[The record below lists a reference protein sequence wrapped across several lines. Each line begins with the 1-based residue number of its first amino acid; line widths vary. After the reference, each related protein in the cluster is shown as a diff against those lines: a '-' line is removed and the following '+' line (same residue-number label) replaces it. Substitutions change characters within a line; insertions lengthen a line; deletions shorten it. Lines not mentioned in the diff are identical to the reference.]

1 MKSLLWVTGIA
12 LAISSSSSA
21 AIMPCAAGSLASF
34 ISLSMGCTVN
44 DQLFTGF
51 ETLTLPAGTT
61 GISPTAINVTPITTS
76 MMPGFLFTLN
86 STATSSQLFGSVLA
100 FNDTPFAGGQII
112 SGSKLTQN
120 GGTASLTGGVT
131 GVETVCLG
139 GSIGPTGAC
148 SGTAASRNLGTFA
161 VDGLTQAGDSLAFSG
176 SSAVGLTGNFAIQG
190 GGLGTASVTSFAIQV
205 VTSPVPEPASL
216 LLCGCGL
223 LGAGL
228 LRRRVRQG

>member
-1 MKSLLWVTGIA
+1 
-12 LAISSSSSA
+12 
-21 AIMPCAAGSLASF
+21 MPCAAGSLASF

-61 GISPTAINVTPITTS
+61 GISPTAITVSPITTA
-76 MMPGFLFTLN
+76 MMPGLLFTLN
-86 STATSSQLFGSVLA
+86 TTATSSQLFGSVLA
-100 FNDTPFAGGQII
+100 FNDTPVAGGQIVT
-112 SGSKLTQN
+112 GSKIAQN
-120 GGTASLTGGVT
+120 GGTATLTGGVT

-139 GSIGPTGAC
+139 GSIGATGAC
-148 SGTAASRNLGTFA
+148 SGTPGSRNLGTFA
-161 VDGLTQAGDSLAFSG
+161 VDGLAQANDALSFAAN
-176 SSAVGLTGNFAIQG
+176 SAVGLIGNFAVQG

-223 LGAGL
+223 LGAAL